1 MIHGIMVD
9 GGTHIITV
17 AGTTH
22 GGTHPGIGIVH
33 GITDGITADFIT
45 HGITAMVMAV
55 GTVVVIT
62 GDSTLDITLL
72 WLQIAL
78 QEAQA
83 PTEQVQL
90 ICPVEHRWL
99 LQGEQALHHVAL

>member
-1 MIHGIMVD
+1 MKLQYILAMIYTQTIMNMMAAAGIHLFMEWDGTVITLGMIHGIMVD
-9 GGTHIITV
+9 GVTHIITV

-33 GITDGITADFIT
+33 GITDGITADFMT

-72 WLQIAL
+72 
-78 QEAQA
+78 
-83 PTEQVQL
+83 
-90 ICPVEHRWL
+90 
-99 LQGEQALHHVAL
+99 